1 MRRVKSAPSNIANM
15 AHKKKNNIIPSFNLI
30 SQNIINKP
38 EQNNNINIKKNNI
51 YNIKIINS
59 ITIRKKTNENY
70 INDKYQYRKT
80 SLKEIKNLKNI
91 ISFNSNIINDIIND
105 CYNFNIEESTI
116 IFTIINFVSN
126 NILKREKLNELY
138 IYLIQAFIRY
148 IIMFILHKEILE
160 QSIDFSL
167 LNNIIK

>member
-1 MRRVKSAPSNIANM
+1 MNYSIKI
-15 AHKKKNNIIPSFNLI
+15 F
-30 SQNIINKP
+30 INK
-38 EQNNNINIKKNNI
+38 NIYNKNI
-51 YNIKIINS
+51 YNIQFNRKI
-59 ITIRKKTNENY
+59 NENY
-70 INDKYQYRKT
+70 INNKYQYRKI
-80 SLKEIKNLKNI
+80 SLKEIKNLKNT

-148 IIMFILHKEILE
+148 IIMFILHSEILH
-160 QSIDFSL
+160 QNIDNSLINNINIFSL
-167 LNNIIK
+167 LN